1 MRSLRYLLGITLLAT
16 SLPPPGFAEP
26 RSIKI
31 DDDLFGPVVVRPD
44 GRAIHNMYILK
55 VKAPSASHGKWDLL
69 EQVGVMT
76 GPEAFRGRALVDQPK
91 GNDPTMSGRGA

>member
-16 SLPPPGFAEP
+16 SLPPSGFAEP

-44 GRAIHNMYILK
+44 GRAISQYVHSEGEGAFCLSRQ
-55 VKAPSASHGKWDLL
+55 VDLL

-76 GPEAFRGRALVDQPK
+76 GPEAFRGRALVEQPK
-91 GNDPTMSGRGA
+91 GN